1 MPADPHPWS
10 RAWADLTADLAR
22 YVTNARPTVVNLY
35 ISPGALASV
44 HYRVAHWARNGR
56 SPLHFATRLA
66 MLALQPWVTVW
77 SGVEIAPQAIIGP
90 GLYLGHSGPTIV
102 GDTVLGSNVDL
113 SPGVIIGLAGRGER
127 RAFPVIGDRVYVG
140 PGAKLIGPITVG
152 NDVAVGANAVVTRDV
167 ADRAVV
173 GGVPARVISERGSF
187 DFVFYRGMETDLAR
201 SESLARAGAGTSTA
215 TAPVGPEHQR
225 PEP

>member
-1 MPADPHPWS
+1 M
-10 RAWADLTADLAR
+10 
-22 YVTNARPTVVNLY
+22 VNLY

-44 HYRVAHWARNGR
+44 HFRVAHWARNGR
-56 SPLHFATRLA
+56 SPLHFAVRLA
-66 MLALQPWVTVW
+66 MVVLQPWVTVW
-77 SGVEIAPQAIIGP
+77 SGVEIAPRAIIGP
-90 GLYLGHSGPTIV
+90 GLYLGHSGPIIV

-127 RAFPVIGDRVYVG
+127 RAFSVIGNRVYVA
-140 PGAKLIGPITVG
+140 PGAKLIGPIRVG

-187 DFVFYRGMETDLAR
+187 DFISYRGMETDLAR
-201 SESLARAGAGTSTA
+201 LESLARAGAGTSTA

>member
-10 RAWADLTADLAR
+10 RAWADLRADLER
-22 YVTNARPTVVNLY
+22 YVTDDRPTVVNLY
-35 ISPGALASV
+35 ISPGTLASV

-56 SPLHFATRLA
+56 SPLHFAARLA
-66 MLALQPWVTVW
+66 MLVLQPWVPAW

-90 GLYLGHSGPTIV
+90 GLYLGHYGPIIV
-102 GDTVLGSNVDL
+102 GDTVLGSNVNL
-113 SPGVIIGLAGRGER
+113 SPGVIIGAAGRGER
-127 RAFPVIGDRVYVG
+127 RGFPVLGDRVYVA

-187 DFVFYRGMETDLAR
+187 DFVSYRGMETDLAR
-201 SESLARAGAGTSTA
+201 LESLARAGAGTSTA